1 MKEAS
6 KAAMA
11 TTNEERRRILCA
23 QHGHLR
29 QTVAATQQA
38 ARALLAGR
46 GSVAD
51 LQAAIEAL
59 EGELRAHLADEERLL
74 EPILATID
82 AWGPVRLELLR
93 AEHAHQRA
101 VLAALSGPTA
111 SPTAP
116 LVAER
121 MLSLCADVLN
131 DMESEERELL
141 NEKVFRDDL
150 VLLDASDC

>member
-1 MKEAS
+1 
-6 KAAMA
+6 MA

-23 QHGHLR
+23 QHRHLR
-29 QTVAATQQA
+29 GTIAAAQQA
-38 ARALLAGR
+38 ARELLAR
-46 GSVAD
+46 SGSVAT
-51 LQAAIEAL
+51 LQAAVAIL
-59 EGELRAHLADEERLL
+59 EGELHAHLADEERLL

-101 VLAALSGPTA
+101 VLSVLAGPTA
-111 SPTAP
+111 SPAAP

-121 MLSLCADVLN
+121 MLLLCSEVLA

-141 NEKVFRDDL
+141 NEKVFHDDL
-150 VLLDASDC
+150 VLLDASDS